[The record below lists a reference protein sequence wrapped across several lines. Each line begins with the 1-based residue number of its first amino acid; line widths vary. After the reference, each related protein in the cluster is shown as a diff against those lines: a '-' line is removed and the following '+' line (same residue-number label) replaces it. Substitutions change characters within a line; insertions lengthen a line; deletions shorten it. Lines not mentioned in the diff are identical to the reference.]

1 VDQILGW
8 LVKLL
13 FIVMLAPFAIC
24 LVLQLVVGL
33 AAAIL
38 PWVLFTAVLAGA
50 TAGLTAAIVLR
61 HRPPPPGRA
70 RIAPGAPAGQYKV
83 KRPRG
88 VRERD
93 EE

>member
-1 VDQILGW
+1 MGW

-13 FIVMLAPFAIC
+13 FIVMLAPFFMC
-24 LVLQLVVGL
+24 LVLQLVLGL

-38 PWVLFTAVLAGA
+38 PWVLLLAVVAGA
-50 TAGLTAAIVLR
+50 AGGLAVAVF
-61 HRPPPPGRA
+61 HRRRLSSPKKAPRA
-70 RIAPGAPAGQYKV
+70 PATSAGQYKV

-88 VRERD
+88 VRGRD